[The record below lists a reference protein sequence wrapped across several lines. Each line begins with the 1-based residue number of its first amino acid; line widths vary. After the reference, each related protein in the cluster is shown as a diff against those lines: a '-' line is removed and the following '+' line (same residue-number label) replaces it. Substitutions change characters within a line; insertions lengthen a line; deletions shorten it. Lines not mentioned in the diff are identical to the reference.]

1 MTKLV
6 HIASLILLLIS
17 SSLAKRAAPNKVP
30 PITTEEAVFSVPHF
44 SNGERH
50 QNGGYVE
57 AHHPKTK
64 KLLWRIKIF
73 KTNYNPDLEKDIQ
86 DVFINSMSLDKK
98 NNSLIISDEK
108 SRTYILNLLTKN
120 VTRQVLGDNME
131 FRKGLRYVKGEI
143 EPFTGRVIDYSSTL
157 KPTFK
162 RFERVA
168 KYVNGKEKKLIS
180 EKLVEQQRPAR

>member
-17 SSLAKRAAPNKVP
+17 NSLAKRAAPNKVP

-64 KLLWRIKIF
+64 KLL
-73 KTNYNPDLEKDIQ
+73 
-86 DVFINSMSLDKK
+86 
-98 NNSLIISDEK
+98 
-108 SRTYILNLLTKN
+108 
-120 VTRQVLGDNME
+120 
-131 FRKGLRYVKGEI
+131 
-143 EPFTGRVIDYSSTL
+143 
-157 KPTFK
+157 
-162 RFERVA
+162 
-168 KYVNGKEKKLIS
+168 
-180 EKLVEQQRPAR
+180 